1 MFLFYNIINKVLLRY
16 HLVSGSWNFA
26 VVLRKEHFM
35 LTMNGNRNQMVL
47 IHLQRVADRT
57 IVIIEKSN

>member
-1 MFLFYNIINKVLLRY
+1 MLRY